1 MRSVYLDNVKQPEQ
15 TTLSGSESSSTAS
28 SITCQSFTNSER
40 TSVICEPWM
49 DIFADADY
57 RVDENLK
64 ITRCVEE
71 TIYYDVYGPPTL
83 RLQVAYLI

>member
-1 MRSVYLDNVKQPEQ
+1 
-15 TTLSGSESSSTAS
+15 
-28 SITCQSFTNSER
+28 
-40 TSVICEPWM
+40 M